1 VSFES
6 ASDEALLRIQVDVHE
21 HDGSSYQ
28 SQMGIHCEHTDEQ
41 HVGVEVVR
49 DLMRAAD
56 TNALVYNTVS

>member
-1 VSFES
+1 
-6 ASDEALLRIQVDVHE
+6 
-21 HDGSSYQ
+21 
-28 SQMGIHCEHTDEQ
+28 MGIHCEHTDEQ